1 MRSHSSYFSI
11 DLQSPRHSGKGND
24 KDSWYQDPIITGKS
38 HPDRR
43 REEDARKYLGGRG
56 QNAVQHKVPFHS
68 TLFSSHVFSVEGG
81 VAMKSEEHALNWQGR
96 FGHASPGEVGLN
108 KTKWR
113 FTTK

>member
-1 MRSHSSYFSI
+1 MTKIPGIRTLS
-11 DLQSPRHSGKGND
+11 LQGNL
-24 KDSWYQDPIITGKS
+24 ILTEG
-38 HPDRR
+38 
-43 REEDARKYLGGRG
+43 EEDARKYLGGRG

-96 FGHASPGEVGLN
+96 FGHASSGEVGLN